1 MTSKEIEQKIAEAF
15 NEHFPGGVTGNLP
28 GYEKAILALI
38 QQARVEELQ
47 VLLDNFITVG
57 VIQDS
62 KIVPHEEY
70 VEVNAN
76 FLRDRISE
84 LKGETK

>member
-38 QQARVEELQ
+38 QQATHQARMGQLTRAYR
-47 VLLDNFITVG
+47 FGYITEVYFRREKAR
-57 VIQDS
+57 ILKLYTS
-62 KIVPHEEY
+62 KKEKP
-70 VEVNAN
+70 N
-76 FLRDRISE
+76 D
-84 LKGETK
+84 